1 MKVYG
6 DEGESTVT
14 RALNGINLSI
24 NKGDFLAI
32 MGPSGSGKTTLL
44 NLLSGIEKP
53 TSGEVMIS
61 GNEISNMSGNE
72 LAIFRRRRLGFVFQ
86 EFNLLD
92 SLTIKENIMLPMILE
107 KKDAIYMEKKA
118 LGLMELFRITEIAN
132 KYPYQISGGQ
142 MQRAAVSRALVN
154 EPDII
159 LADEPTGNL
168 DSKSSTTIMECF
180 EKIVTELHTTVLVVT
195 HDVFSA
201 SYCDKVIFIQDGK
214 IHSLIEK
221 KSTRKEFI
229 DQIMDSLAVLG
240 GNR

>member
-1 MKVYG
+1 
-6 DEGESTVT
+6 
-14 RALNGINLSI
+14 
-24 NKGDFLAI
+24 
-32 MGPSGSGKTTLL
+32 
-44 NLLSGIEKP
+44 
-53 TSGEVMIS
+53 
-61 GNEISNMSGNE
+61 
-72 LAIFRRRRLGFVFQ
+72 
-86 EFNLLD
+86 
-92 SLTIKENIMLPMILE
+92 
-107 KKDAIYMEKKA
+107 
-118 LGLMELFRITEIAN
+118 
-132 KYPYQISGGQ
+132 

-229 DQIMDSLAVLG
+229 DQIMDCLAVLG

>member
-229 DQIMDSLAVLG
+229 DQIMDCLAVLG